1 LTLFRR
7 ADNEPPLVSTNQG
20 VTTMF
25 EAAVEPDLRALRSLI
40 QRYRGGGA
48 QDPVAEV
55 ARRRARHRERVSRA
69 LSQRSHAA
77 PSPGSEGVRFST
89 LLDDVR
95 LEMAQRYLAAG
106 IATLTEV
113 AFCSAFRSPTFL
125 PLLQA
130 LDRQGP
136 GGFQAG
142 PLRQSG

>member
-1 LTLFRR
+1 MTLFRR

-48 QDPVAEV
+48 QDSGAEV

-69 LSQRSHAA
+69 LSQRSHTAA
-77 PSPGSEGVRFST
+77 SPGSEGARFST

-113 AFCSAFRSPTFL
+113 AFCSAFRSPTFFRFFKRWTGKA
-125 PLLQA
+125 PADFRQA
-130 LDRQGP
+130 R
-136 GGFQAG
+136 
-142 PLRQSG
+142 